1 MTFQNCL
8 QGAEAGFGISA
19 MVEGGIILA
28 TGATPPGWLA
38 VGGLMAGAFIGCV
51 ICNYFCG
58 KPVQPVVSDEY
69 ATIINEDEAQF
80 NDVVRL
86 LYDLNNAVA
95 SAVNNLS
102 FVENGMKYDL
112 LEILYLN
119 YNDYYAY
126 IQSVENYQQY
136 VIGQFNNSL
145 QPFIQNFIL
154 SAQAYGITLQ
164 NIAKLGEMN
173 VISSG
178 VNIGISIQSVNP
190 LVVFFENTSIPAGFG
205 VQMTVAANYTTRT
218 LNVVYLL
225 GDPTQQYQAVVYNQN
240 GNPINQFNISF
251 GNAVIE
257 QVPLGLATLLPY
269 LFYAD
274 FTASPGTL
282 NGLNVQ
288 ISGDG
293 EVSLG
298 ESAEITQSFNPF
310 NGNIAIVLNLTTN
323 PNYDMIFTAPS
334 NVNNYLSIQAVA
346 QYYQF
351 LENLDLTGYASY
363 LWNYY
368 HNNGVTQQ
376 ELYDIINGIVFNI
389 NIPNCNPSIATQEA
403 GTLFSILND
412 LALQNQTTTLNIYPV
427 FAYGTFNVEGVGQ
440 VSGYVQF
447 NKPTVL
453 VPGSCTKVGG
463 FIVTQN
469 NQLYVIPPGQIV
481 CNSGNY
487 TVVFRPDIYILG
499 NQCYFVPIPNNIA
512 GVSNPPQNSVGIVL
526 DLNEELVFNQ
536 GQRYSEQGWYVNST
550 LDSGDTI
557 DEINFTPSQT
567 FAYVPSEL
575 AYLVLNNQGL
585 QTTESETTPA
595 TPPSSGINPIW
606 LLILAVIAGI
616 GLGLLVRYAKK
627 HE

>member
-447 NKPTVL
+447 NEPTVL